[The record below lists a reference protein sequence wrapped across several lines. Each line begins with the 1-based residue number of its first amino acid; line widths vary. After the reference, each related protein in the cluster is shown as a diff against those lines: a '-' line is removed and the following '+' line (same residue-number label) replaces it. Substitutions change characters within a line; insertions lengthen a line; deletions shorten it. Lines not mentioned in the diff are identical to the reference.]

1 MESSAFRALKL
12 VRGPTLPPGLRKTIV
27 TDAHLPEKT
36 TRTWSQHLRE
46 RSHVLIV
53 IRDAVIEQVRE
64 RLRGAE
70 MAPRPDENVI
80 KKLKRLIEAI
90 PGNISS

>member
-1 MESSAFRALKL
+1 
-12 VRGPTLPPGLRKTIV
+12 V
-27 TDAHLPEKT
+27 TDARLPEKT
-36 TRTWSQHLRE
+36 TRTWSQHFRE